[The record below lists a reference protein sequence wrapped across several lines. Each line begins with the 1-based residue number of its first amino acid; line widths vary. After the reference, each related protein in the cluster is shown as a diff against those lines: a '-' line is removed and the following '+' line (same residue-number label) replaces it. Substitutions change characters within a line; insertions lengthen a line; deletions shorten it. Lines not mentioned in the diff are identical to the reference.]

1 MPTDP
6 RPDDGAAN
14 ACSPNPVAIARPA
27 STILLLRD
35 GAAGLEVFMVV
46 RNRAIDFAGG
56 ALVFPGGRVEE
67 ADAALGEPFRIAAIR
82 EAFEESG
89 ILLARKGDAM
99 LAGHSLPRDGDFHA
113 LLAEHALTPAA
124 EALVHY
130 AHWITPSDMPKRFDT
145 HFYLAEA
152 PLEQVGLHDGDEAVE
167 SVWITPAQALAEA
180 DAGARVL
187 VFATRLNLE
196 KLARFATVGQAL
208 SGAGPVVTVCPEPFQ
223 RDGATWL
230 RIPAEAGYGASEY
243 RPAAR
248 PMRPVNPR

>member
-1 MPTDP
+1 MPSE
-6 RPDDGAAN
+6 AAF
-14 ACSPNPVAIARPA
+14 PRPA

-89 ILLARKGDAM
+89 ILLALRGDEM
-99 LAGHSLPRDGDFHA
+99 LAEHSLPREGDFHA

-124 EALVHY
+124 DALVHF
-130 AHWITPSDMPKRFDT
+130 AHWITPADMPKRFDT

-152 PLEQVGLHDGDEAVE
+152 PARQVGLHDGGEAVE

-187 VFATRLNLE
+187 VFATRLNLVR
-196 KLARFATVGQAL
+196 LASFATVHQAL
-208 SGAGPVVTVCPEPFQ
+208 GGAGPVVTVCPEPFE
-223 RDGATWL
+223 RDGATWM
-230 RIPAEAGYGASEY
+230 RIPADAGYGACEY
-243 RPAAR
+243 RAVGR
-248 PMRPVNPR
+248 PMKPVPVNTGR

>member
-1 MPTDP
+1 
-6 RPDDGAAN
+6 
-14 ACSPNPVAIARPA
+14 
-27 STILLLRD
+27 
-35 GAAGLEVFMVV
+35 
-46 RNRAIDFAGG
+46 
-56 ALVFPGGRVEE
+56 
-67 ADAALGEPFRIAAIR
+67 
-82 EAFEESG
+82 
-89 ILLARKGDAM
+89 M

-187 VFATRLNLE
+187 VFVTRLNLE
-196 KLARFATVGQAL
+196 KLARFL
-208 SGAGPVVTVCPEPFQ
+208 YS
-223 RDGATWL
+223 R
-230 RIPAEAGYGASEY
+230 
-243 RPAAR
+243 
-248 PMRPVNPR
+248 

>member
-1 MPTDP
+1 VPSE
-6 RPDDGAAN
+6 AA
-14 ACSPNPVAIARPA
+14 PARPA

-89 ILLARKGDAM
+89 ILLARKGDDM
-99 LAGHSLPRDGDFHA
+99 LAEHSLPRDGDFHA
-113 LLAEHALTPAA
+113 LLAEHALTPAP

-130 AHWITPSDMPKRFDT
+130 AHWITPTDMPKRFDT
-145 HFYLAEA
+145 HFFLAEA
-152 PLEQVGLHDGDEAVE
+152 PPQQIGLHDGGEAVE

-187 VFATRLNLE
+187 VFATRLNLAR
-196 KLARFATVGQAL
+196 LAAFATVHQVMA
-208 SGAGPVVTVCPEPFQ
+208 GAGPVVTVCPEPFQ
-223 RDGATWL
+223 RDGVTWL

-243 RPAAR
+243 LPAAR
-248 PMRPVNPR
+248 PMKPVAAA

>member
-1 MPTDP
+1 MPSE
-6 RPDDGAAN
+6 AA
-14 ACSPNPVAIARPA
+14 PARPA

-89 ILLARKGDAM
+89 ILLARKGDDM
-99 LAGHSLPRDGDFHA
+99 LAEHSLPRDGDFHA
-113 LLAEHALTPAA
+113 LLAEHALTPAP

-130 AHWITPSDMPKRFDT
+130 AHWITPTDMPKRFDT
-145 HFYLAEA
+145 HFFLAEA
-152 PLEQVGLHDGDEAVE
+152 PPQQIGLHDGGEAVE

-187 VFATRLNLE
+187 VFATRLNLAR
-196 KLARFATVGQAL
+196 LAAFATVHQVMA
-208 SGAGPVVTVCPEPFQ
+208 GAGPVVTVCPEPFQ
-223 RDGATWL
+223 RDGVTWL

-243 RPAAR
+243 LPAAR
-248 PMRPVNPR
+248 PMKPVAAA